1 MTVFIVT
8 GPPCAGKTT
17 WVRENADPADVIV
30 DMDALVAAMT
40 TADDVSHT
48 APSSLIWRTAMAAR
62 DAAVR
67 KVLDHQSR
75 EVVENMHGMMVELDA
90 YVIHAVPNRNQVD
103 RYIAQGARILIVDPG
118 RRTVINRATEA
129 GRIDTV
135 HNAIVGW
142 YHDHAGYVAD
152 RGCRVA

>member
-40 TADDVSHT
+40 TADVSHT

-67 KVLDHQSR
+67 KVLDRQSR
-75 EVVENMHGMMVELDA
+75 YVVENINGIETDLDA
-90 YVIHAVPNRNQVD
+90 YVIHAVPNRDQVD
-103 RYIAQGARILIVDPG
+103 RYIAQGARILVVDPG

-142 YHDHAGYVAD
+142 YHDHAAYIAD
-152 RGCRVA
+152 RGWRVA

>member
-17 WVRENADPADVIV
+17 WVQANADPADVIV

-40 TADDVSHT
+40 NSDASHT

-67 KVLDHQSR
+67 KVLDRHSR
-75 EVVENMHGMMVELDA
+75 YVVENINGVATELDA

-103 RYIAQGARILIVDPG
+103 RYLDQGARILVVDPG

-142 YHDHAGYVAD
+142 YHDHAGYIAD

>member
-17 WVRENADPADVIV
+17 WVQANADPADVVI

-40 TADDVSHT
+40 TADAGFT

-67 KVLDHQSR
+67 KVLDRHSR
-75 EVVENMHGMMVELDA
+75 HVVENINGIETELDA
-90 YVIHAVPNRNQVD
+90 YVIHAVPNRDQVD
-103 RYIAQGARILIVDPG
+103 RYIAQGARILVVDPG

-142 YHDHAGYVAD
+142 YHDHASYVAD

>member
-17 WVRENADPADVIV
+17 WVQANADPADVIV

-40 TADDVSHT
+40 NSDASHT

-67 KVLDHQSR
+67 KVLDRQSR
-75 EVVENMHGMMVELDA
+75 HVVENINGIETELDA
-90 YVIHAVPNRNQVD
+90 YVIHAVPNRDQVD
-103 RYIAQGARILIVDPG
+103 RYIAQGARILVVDPG

-152 RGCRVA
+152 RGCHVA

>member
-8 GPPCAGKTT
+8 GPPCAGKTV
-17 WVRENADPADVIV
+17 WVQANADPADVIV

-40 TADDVSHT
+40 NSDASHT

-67 KVLDHQSR
+67 KVLDRQSR
-75 EVVENMHGMMVELDA
+75 HVVENINGVETELDA
-90 YVIHAVPNRNQVD
+90 YVIHAVPNRDQVD
-103 RYIAQGARILIVDPG
+103 RYLAQGARILIVDPG

-142 YHDHAGYVAD
+142 YHDHAQYVAD

>member
-1 MTVFIVT
+1 MQ
-8 GPPCAGKTT
+8 A
-17 WVRENADPADVIV
+17 NADPADVIV

-40 TADDVSHT
+40 NSDASHT

-67 KVLDHQSR
+67 KVLDRQNFHVIENISG
-75 EVVENMHGMMVELDA
+75 VETDLDA

-103 RYIAQGARILIVDPG
+103 RYLAQGARILIVDPG
-118 RRTVINRATEA
+118 RLTVINRATEA

-142 YHDHAGYVAD
+142 YHDHAGYIAD
-152 RGCRVA
+152 RGWRVA

>member
-8 GPPCAGKTT
+8 GPPCAGKTV
-17 WVRENADPADVIV
+17 WVQANADPADVIV

-40 TADDVSHT
+40 NSDASHT

-67 KVLDHQSR
+67 KVLDRQSR
-75 EVVENMHGMMVELDA
+75 HVVENINGVETELDA
-90 YVIHAVPNRNQVD
+90 YVIHAVPNRDQVD
-103 RYIAQGARILIVDPG
+103 RYLAQGARILIVDPG

-135 HNAIVGW
+135 HSAIVGW
-142 YHDHAGYVAD
+142 YHDHAGYVAE
-152 RGCRVA
+152 RGFHVA